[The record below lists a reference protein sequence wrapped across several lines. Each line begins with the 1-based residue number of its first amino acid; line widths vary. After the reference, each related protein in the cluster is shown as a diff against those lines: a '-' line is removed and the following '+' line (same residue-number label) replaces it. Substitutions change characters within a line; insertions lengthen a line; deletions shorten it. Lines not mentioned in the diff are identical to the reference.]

1 MMNHRI
7 DTFLLVC
14 EQMNYRKTA
23 EVLGITQP
31 AVSQQI
37 HFLEQQYGCKLF
49 VYKNGHLQKTEA
61 AALLE
66 QYARAMRLQE
76 QHLRQKL
83 SSSIQE
89 LKIGAT
95 KTIGDYVL
103 KEQIRAFLTPEDHA
117 LSLVVDNTEHLLK
130 LLEENQLDFAV
141 VEGYFDRSRFDSQL
155 LRLEPFVGVCAKD
168 HPFAGR
174 EVPMEELFLQTLIH
188 REEGS
193 GTRAILEQMLQSQNE
208 SLNQFRRLVCI
219 SSFPVILDL
228 VKNGHGI
235 SFVYQVLADSDPD
248 IAKFTIAGE
257 SILREFN
264 IVYLKYADLQEKI
277 HAFLPQR
284 PASR

>member
-1 MMNHRI
+1 MMDYRI

-14 EQMNYRKTA
+14 ERMNYRKTA
-23 EVLGITQP
+23 EILGITQP

-49 VYKNGHLQKTEA
+49 VYKNARLQKTEA
-61 AALLE
+61 AELLE

-83 SSSIQE
+83 NCKIQE

-155 LRLEPFVGVCAKD
+155 LRLEPFVGVCSKD

-174 EVPMEELFLQTLIH
+174 EITLPELFSQTLIH

-193 GTRAILEQMLQSQNE
+193 GTRAILEQMLQSRSQ
-208 SLNQFRRLVCI
+208 SLSRFKRQICI

-228 VKNGHGI
+228 VKNGYGV

-248 IAKFTIAGE
+248 IAKFTISGE
-257 SILREFN
+257 TILREFR

-277 HAFLPQR
+277 DAFLPPSAAQ
-284 PASR
+284 

>member
-1 MMNHRI
+1 MMDYRI

-14 EQMNYRKTA
+14 ERMNYRKTA
-23 EVLGITQP
+23 EILGITQP

-49 VYKNGHLQKTEA
+49 VYKNARLQKTEA
-61 AALLE
+61 AELLE

-83 SSSIQE
+83 NCKIQE

-103 KEQIRAFLTPEDHA
+103 KEQIRTFLTPEDHA

-155 LRLEPFVGVCAKD
+155 LRLEPFVGVCSKA

-174 EVPMEELFLQTLIH
+174 EITLPELFSQTLIH

-193 GTRAILEQMLQSQNE
+193 GTRAILEQMLQSRNQ
-208 SLNQFRRLVCI
+208 SLSRFKRQICI

-228 VKNGHGI
+228 VKNGYGV

-248 IAKFTIAGE
+248 IAKFTISGE
-257 SILREFN
+257 TILREFR
-264 IVYLKYADLQEKI
+264 IVYLKYADLQEKND
-277 HAFLPQR
+277 AFLPPSAAQ
-284 PASR
+284 

>member
-1 MMNHRI
+1 MMDYRI

-14 EQMNYRKTA
+14 ERMNYRKTA
-23 EVLGITQP
+23 EILGITQP

-49 VYKNGHLQKTEA
+49 VYKNARLQKTEA
-61 AALLE
+61 AELLE

-83 SSSIQE
+83 NCKIQE

-103 KEQIRAFLTPEDHA
+103 KEQIRTFLTPEDHA

-155 LRLEPFVGVCAKD
+155 LRLEPFVGVCSKA

-174 EVPMEELFLQTLIH
+174 EIPLPELFSQPLIH

-193 GTRAILEQMLQSQNE
+193 GTRAILEQMLQSRNQ
-208 SLNQFRRLVCI
+208 SLSRFKRQICI

-228 VKNGHGI
+228 VKNGYGV

-248 IAKFTIAGE
+248 IAKFTISGE
-257 SILREFN
+257 TILREFR

-277 HAFLPQR
+277 DAFLPPSAAQ
-284 PASR
+284 

>member
-1 MMNHRI
+1 MMDYRI

-14 EQMNYRKTA
+14 ERMNYRKTA
-23 EVLGITQP
+23 EILGITQP

-49 VYKNGHLQKTEA
+49 VYKNARLQKTEA
-61 AALLE
+61 AELLE

-83 SSSIQE
+83 NCKIQE

-103 KEQIRAFLTPEDHA
+103 KEQIRTFLTPEDHA

-155 LRLEPFVGVCAKD
+155 LRLEPFVGVCSKA

-174 EVPMEELFLQTLIH
+174 EITLPELFSQTLIH

-193 GTRAILEQMLQSQNE
+193 GTRAILEQMLQSRNQ
-208 SLNQFRRLVCI
+208 SLSRFKRQICI

-228 VKNGHGI
+228 VKNGYGV

-248 IAKFTIAGE
+248 IAKFTISGE
-257 SILREFN
+257 TILREFR

-277 HAFLPQR
+277 DAFLPPSAAQ
-284 PASR
+284 

>member
-1 MMNHRI
+1 MMDYRI

-14 EQMNYRKTA
+14 ERMNYRKTA
-23 EVLGITQP
+23 EILGITQP

-49 VYKNGHLQKTEA
+49 VYKNARLQKTEA
-61 AALLE
+61 AELLE

-83 SSSIQE
+83 NCKIQE

-103 KEQIRAFLTPEDHA
+103 KEQIRTFLTPEDHA

-155 LRLEPFVGVCAKD
+155 LRLEPFVGVCSKA

-174 EVPMEELFLQTLIH
+174 EITLPELFSQTLIH
-188 REEGS
+188 REDGS
-193 GTRAILEQMLQSQNE
+193 GTRAILEQMLQSRNQ
-208 SLNQFRRLVCI
+208 SLSRFKRQICI

-228 VKNGHGI
+228 VKNGYGV

-248 IAKFTIAGE
+248 IAKFTISGE
-257 SILREFN
+257 TILREFR

-277 HAFLPQR
+277 DAFLPPSAAQ
-284 PASR
+284 